1 VVPGAAIAASSP
13 APAGQAG
20 GGTVSAGGASASP
33 APTVAGVACSIGC
46 VDLSAVP
53 AGATLRVRGANLPT
67 TSLVVFAGG
76 VNARPTRVTG
86 AGLDVVV
93 PAGAGDGPLLVQ
105 AGSMA
110 SAPSEDEITIGV
122 PATELGVAGAPIAKV
137 VANLRSSATLD
148 TRLSARTVYF
158 GGARPATLTVTVK
171 GAAPVAL
178 SVALVRVPDGI
189 VVRRWTTAA
198 VAPGAEQAI
207 SWDANVGRTAPDTA
221 VRYQFQVWTSPASR
235 TTAMAAQ
242 AAQADGAPVA
252 ADTVEL
258 RPFAFPIAGRHTY
271 GDGAARFGTGRSG
284 HTHEGQDVFAAC
296 GTPIVAARGGTVTFN
311 GSQSAAGNYLV
322 IDGDGTGDDTA
333 YMHLRDAALPAKGVR
348 VQTGEV
354 VGYVGDTGDANGCHL
369 HFELWTAPGWYTGGH
384 AIDPLAALKSWDV

>member
-1 VVPGAAIAASSP
+1 LPGAPRRPGSKEKVSGEKERASGWIFASS
-13 APAGQAG
+13 GY
-20 GGTVSAGGASASP
+20 
-33 APTVAGVACSIGC
+33 
-46 VDLSAVP
+46 L
-53 AGATLRVRGANLPT
+53 
-67 TSLVVFAGG
+67 
-76 VNARPTRVTG
+76 
-86 AGLDVVV
+86 
-93 PAGAGDGPLLVQ
+93 DGP
-105 AGSMA
+105 GS
-110 SAPSEDEITIGV
+110 
-122 PATELGVAGAPIAKV
+122 
-137 VANLRSSATLD
+137 R
-148 TRLSARTVYF
+148 
-158 GGARPATLTVTVK
+158 
-171 GAAPVAL
+171 L
-178 SVALVRVPDGI
+178 SVALVRVPDGT

-207 SWDANVGRTAPDTA
+207 SWDGNVGRTAPDTA
-221 VRYQFQVWTSPASR
+221 VRYQFQVWTSAASR

-242 AAQADGAPVA
+242 AAQAGGAPVA

-284 HTHEGQDVFAAC
+284 HTHEGQDLFAAC

-333 YMHLRDAALPAKGVR
+333 YMHLRDAALPAKGDR

-354 VGYVGDTGDANGCHL
+354 VGSVGDTGDANGCHL